1 MWCLD
6 MDFFFSHI
14 TVISRDVVGLTYISV
29 NSVCN
34 IFILKLPNCNRFP
47 LNKE

>member
-6 MDFFFSHI
+6 DMDLISHI
-14 TVISRDVVGLTYISV
+14 VLIPRNVVKGSVVGLTDISV

-34 IFILKLPNCNRFP
+34 IFILGCAVA
-47 LNKE
+47 